1 MWFKKVLQSLNTVNS
16 EMNNHSIR
24 GKKKKKSRANYRT
37 NQNIRI
43 IINVFLRSQLQFP
56 CPCHEGQFISA
67 SLGCPALLGWSL
79 QCCEDSSDSNLAL
92 LLHVLASDIHSCQ
105 NQSIFFCENTHCPF
119 TLSFYMHRVQL
130 FDHVDLICSLYSWWK
145 GFQSSSLVTLPLEF
159 NCSFV
164 PISAYG
170 SSIGVCF

>member
-92 LLHVLASDIHSCQ
+92 RLCVLASKDHSG
-105 NQSIFFCENTHCPF
+105 QSQGVFLLWELW
-119 TLSFYMHRVQL
+119 LSFYVFHRHRQKKQESYRKTSTSAL
-130 FDHVDLICSLYSWWK
+130 LIMPKPLTVWITTNCGNFNRWEY
-145 GFQSSSLVTLPLEF
+145 QITLPA
-159 NCSFV
+159 S
-164 PISAYG
+164 
-170 SSIGVCF
+170 